1 MAINRWIKVSMGI
14 FEDEKMLLIDNRDDK
29 DSIEIIWFKMLTF
42 AGKQN
47 NGGVFSMKNGK
58 PYSVE
63 DLATIFHRNVKIVQ
77 TAIEVFEG
85 YGMIEIV
92 DGVIS
97 IPNWNKYQSLD
108 AYNKKLE
115 YDREYQSKKRAMKK
129 EETKKPAP
137 KKKDAVFNDAEALF
151 ERVWAL
157 YPNKKGKADVSLTQK
172 KKLLKEGFDRLSR
185 CIERYSAENKD
196 TDKKYWKHGS
206 TFFNG
211 GYVDYLDENY
221 ETNNKPVVQVQK
233 TEKDEPALDY
243 WSNLEGELIQ

>member
-1 MAINRWIKVSMGI
+1 MAVTSRTIQATERKMERINDETLYKGGMIMATDRWIKVSMGI
-14 FEDEKMLLIDNRDDK
+14 FEDEKILLIDNRDDK

-42 AGKQN
+42 AGKQ
-47 NGGVFSMKNGK
+47 
-58 PYSVE
+58 
-63 DLATIFHRNVKIVQ
+63 A
-77 TAIEVFEG
+77 
-85 YGMIEIV
+85 
-92 DGVIS
+92 
-97 IPNWNKYQSLD
+97 
-108 AYNKKLE
+108 
-115 YDREYQSKKRAMKK
+115 KKRAMKK
-129 EETKKPAP
+129 EEPKKPVPAQ
-137 KKKDAVFNDAEALF
+137 KNKDTSKDESEALF

-221 ETNNKPVVQVQK
+221 ETNNKPVVQSQK
-233 TEKDEPALDY
+233 TEDEEPAMDF
-243 WSNLEGELIQ
+243 WSDN

>member
-1 MAINRWIKVSMGI
+1 MATDRWIKVSMGI

-47 NGGVFSMKNGK
+47 NGGVFCMKNGK

-77 TAIEVFEG
+77 TAIEVFEN
-85 YGMIEIV
+85 YGMIEIM

-115 YDREYQSKKRAMKK
+115 YDREYQAKKRAMKK
-129 EETKKPAP
+129 EEPKKAVPVQ
-137 KKKDAVFNDAEALF
+137 KKKDTSKDESEALF

-157 YPNKKGKADVSLTQK
+157 YPNKKGKADVSLAQK
-172 KKLLKEGFDRLSR
+172 KKLLKEGFERISR

-221 ETNNKPVVQVQK
+221 ETNNKAVVQSQE
-233 TEKDEPALDY
+233 TEDEEPAMDF
-243 WSNLEGELIQ
+243 EELITS